1 MPKGRN
7 VLLKCYEKEKKK
19 NNMKNMKNI
28 NNMKKIEFGEF

>member
-19 NNMKNMKNI
+19 NNMKNF